1 MTLTKI
7 RLGNYIEQ
15 STENNSDLK
24 YSANLIA
31 GVTSAGVFSTPK
43 VDVSNVNLKPYKIV
57 NTGAF
62 VYNPTRLDLGS
73 IALRTDGLCIVS
85 HLYMVFYL
93 NEEGKKIIDPR
104 YLYMYFRRK
113 EFCREVT
120 FRNFGSQRP
129 EFNFKKMSDIV
140 IPLPEIS
147 IQRKYA
153 DIYDA
158 MLANQRSY
166 EKGLEDLKIVFD
178 GILDKEKFVSD
189 KQPVKKL
196 LEEVDERN
204 EDGLL
209 KDVLGIN
216 VNKEF
221 MPSVA
226 NVKNIDLSRYK
237 IVKSGQLAFSGM
249 QTGRDQCIRIALNK
263 SKNPILISPA
273 YTVFKIKTKA
283 VIAEYIMMWFSR
295 AESDRKGWF
304 MSDSS
309 IRSNLDLERFY
320 ETQIPVPDLKRQHGV
335 ANIYSVYKERQHINE
350 KLKEQIKKICPI
362 LIKGSLEEAGI

>member
-1 MTLTKI
+1 MTLTK
-7 RLGNYIEQ
+7 
-15 STENNSDLK
+15 
-24 YSANLIA
+24 
-31 GVTSAGVFSTPK
+31 
-43 VDVSNVNLKPYKIV
+43 YKIGALV
-57 NTGAF
+57 SVVDERNNLGIRKFYGININKEFMPTVANTNGLDETKYKLVRKNRF
-62 VYNPTRLDLGS
+62 VYSGMQTGRDQ
-73 IALRTDGLCIVS
+73 CIRISMYTHDNIILVS
-85 HLYMVFYL
+85 PAYITF
-93 NEEGKKIIDPR
+93 
-104 YLYMYFRRK
+104 
-113 EFCREVT
+113 EVT
-120 FRNFGSQRP
+120 ATSV
-129 EFNFKKMSDIV
+129 V
-140 IPLPEIS
+140 IPLYFFMLFMSKEKDRYGAFCSDGSIRANLDWDAFCDIEINLPPIK
-147 IQRKYA
+147 IQQKYVA
-153 DIYDA
+153 IYQA
-158 MLANQRSY
+158 MLANQQSY

-237 IVKSGQLAFSGM
+237 IVKSEQLAFSGM